1 MSVRKCP
8 RCKEP
13 TTERP
18 QYAEERGRKAT
29 PQMGYFRTDTILSL
43 EGATIQCVSYGPH
56 ELVDLE
62 GLVDEPF
69 GPFGVV
75 RV

>member
-1 MSVRKCP
+1 M
-8 RCKEP
+8 
-13 TTERP
+13 P
-18 QYAEERGRKAT
+18 QVQGADDRATQAYISMAEERGRKAT